1 MKNIPEHLTE
11 RIIQVGLDGY
21 SPLTAIQYRNY
32 FPYWFERALLIK
44 VATRK
49 LTFRP
54 LDERIFDFLGRF
66 IMDKLGIKETQI
78 AIKILKDFF
87 ERELAKRLN
96 LMRVS
101 APLFV
106 RPETGLNDNL
116 SGVEKPVSFNITKHD
131 VEVEIVQSL
140 AKWKR
145 MALKVYGFKA
155 GEGLYTDMNAIR
167 PDEKLDHTHSIY
179 VDQWDWEKVIN
190 SEDRTEDY
198 LKETVKKIF
207 EVFKETENRIN
218 GIYPI
223 FQWKL
228 PESIYFITTQELED
242 MYPNNT
248 PKERENLICEKHK
261 AVFLMKIGKKLKS
274 GKPHDGR
281 SPDYDDWEL
290 NGDILFWNPVLLEA
304 LELSSMGIRVN
315 KESLK
320 RQLESAGALDRLNRE
335 YHRFLVEEKLPLTI
349 GGGIGQSRICMY
361 FLEKRHIGEVQAS
374 VWTDSIIE
382 ECRKNNIFLL

>member
-1 MKNIPEHLTE
+1 
-11 RIIQVGLDGY
+11 
-21 SPLTAIQYRNY
+21 
-32 FPYWFERALLIK
+32 
-44 VATRK
+44 
-49 LTFRP
+49 
-54 LDERIFDFLGRF
+54 
-66 IMDKLGIKETQI
+66 MDKLGIKETQI